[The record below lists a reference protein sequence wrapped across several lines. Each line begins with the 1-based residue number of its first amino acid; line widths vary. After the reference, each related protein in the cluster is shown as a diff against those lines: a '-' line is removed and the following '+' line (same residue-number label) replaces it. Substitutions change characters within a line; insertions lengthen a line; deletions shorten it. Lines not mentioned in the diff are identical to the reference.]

1 MSVGSSPTSYRSQPS
16 EVKVIGAPMSAS
28 PCPPNPASLGRA
40 LVTGASRGL
49 GAEFARQ
56 LAARGYDLVLTARDQ
71 GRLEDLARRLR
82 EQHGIEVEVLVGDLS
97 KEETLQ
103 VLEQRVA
110 EDEQLSLLV
119 NNAGFGTWG
128 RFTELDFDGELEM
141 IRVNLLAVVR
151 LTRSALPG
159 MVRRGGGGIINVS
172 SISAFFPQV
181 FSATYNG
188 TKAYIRNFS
197 ECLNEEL
204 RGTGVTVQALCPG
217 LMQTDIFARAGV
229 ETRRIPWFLW
239 MYPKRCVRFSLAALR
254 RKKAVCVPNFG
265 YRFLVLLLR
274 LLPRSFVR
282 RYVRSRFGR
291 FDELRLRDD
300 RPARETEPSQ

>member
-1 MSVGSSPTSYRSQPS
+1 
-16 EVKVIGAPMSAS
+16 MSAS
-28 PCPPNPASLGRA
+28 PSRPDTASLGRA

-49 GAEFARQ
+49 GAEFAEQ
-56 LAARGYDLVLTARDQ
+56 LAARGYDLILTARDQ
-71 GRLEDLARRLR
+71 ARLEELAQRLR
-82 EQHGIEVEVLVGDLS
+82 DQHGVDVEVLAGDLAA
-97 KEETLQ
+97 EETLR

-110 EDEQLSLLV
+110 DDPQLTLVV

-128 RFTELDFDGELEM
+128 RFVDLDFERELEM
-141 IRVNLLAVVR
+141 IRVHVFAMVR
-151 LTRSALPG
+151 LTRAALPG
-159 MVRRGGGGIINVS
+159 MLRRGRGGIVNVS

-181 FSATYNG
+181 FSATYNA

-197 ECLNEEL
+197 ECLHEEL

-217 LMQTDIFARAGV
+217 LMHTDIFARAGV
-229 ETRRIPWFLW
+229 ETRRIPFFLW
-239 MYPKRCVRFSLAALR
+239 MYPKRCVRFSLVALR

-291 FDELRLRDD
+291 FDMLRLQQD
-300 RPARETEPSQ
+300 PSAEKADKG